1 MNRRNTMTSS
11 SVMGTLCP
19 AVESDHAEFAYQW
32 LVRGACA
39 QAPLTGQQLS
49 GARCDVMGVYRDWQA
64 ATRVHGGRF
73 IRETGGLAALPLPS
87 GKHLGIRAGC
97 QVSGIAPLQELQPCG
112 LLERCCRAS
121 ALCLKPQL
129 CAGGG
134 AAGAGRYGHGTEPER
149 GGPAPPAA
157 DGVAARAGAGAGRE
171 GRGGGPGSG
180 PQDAERQ
187 PWTGARC
194 RAWPKSR
201 WSGGC
206 WPRETGRL
214 PRPARRCGNWRGAWT
229 ALSNGLTGWRTRWGQ
244 AVAEVQRV
252 AEEAG
257 GNDTG
262 ARARELQRLERRM
275 DRLESAGGVGTG
287 RAAGPQ
293 ATGPGHRPALIGIT
307 ASSRRNH
314 DLVFTRDP
322 ATDNEDVFGDA
333 WPLVDEWRGLWKDH
347 PDRGRGLRWL
357 EAPARILEL
366 ELAMLEE
373 HGLTL
378 PPETEPLRGLERNA
392 QLGWRQKALADTR
405 RKLARRRALRRLRR
419 LLTLGLWRR

>member
-1 MNRRNTMTSS
+1 
-11 SVMGTLCP
+11 
-19 AVESDHAEFAYQW
+19 
-32 LVRGACA
+32 
-39 QAPLTGQQLS
+39 
-49 GARCDVMGVYRDWQA
+49 MGVYRDWQA

-73 IRETGGLAALPLPS
+73 IRETGGLAAFPLHYS
-87 GKHLGIRAGC
+87 KHLGIRAGC

-121 ALCLKPQL
+121 ALCRNRNFALVVMPLAPGGLEMERSRNVEDLHHLRLMALLHELVRERDLK
-129 CAGGG
+129 G
-134 AAGAGRYGHGTEPER
+134 AAEALGLDPRTLSASMDRGALSGLAQVALERWLLAEGDREAAQAREEMQTLAGRV
-149 GGPAPPAA
+149 
-157 DGVAARAGAGAGRE
+157 DGV
-171 GRGGGPGSG
+171 
-180 PQDAERQ
+180 ER
-187 PWTGARC
+187 RVD
-194 RAWPKSR
+194 
-201 WSGGC
+201 
-206 WPRETGRL
+206 
-214 PRPARRCGNWRGAWT
+214 
-229 ALSNGLTGWRTRWGQ
+229 GLADEMGQ

-252 AEEAG
+252 AEEVG

-275 DRLESAGGVGTG
+275 DRLESAGGVGAG
-287 RAAGPQ
+287 RAGGAPSSGPRGNARMGNTQ
-293 ATGPGHRPALIGIT
+293 HRQHP
-307 ASSRRNH
+307 
-314 DLVFTRDP
+314 DLVTVDP
-322 ATDNEDVFGDA
+322 ADDDEVFGDA

-357 EAPARILEL
+357 EAEARILEL